1 MLDPLQFGGVAVRG
15 PQFETYCTQSEKT
28 LPSALVDSSVQQ
40 GVNVT
45 IILSLEIP
53 LVVSDPI
60 RFDIQF
66 QNQFWWLSA
75 QSVTP
80 LFHVSS
86 ISSQEPCKY

>member
-1 MLDPLQFGGVAVRG
+1 VLNPLQFGGVAVRG

-53 LVVSDPI
+53 LVVSESDI
-60 RFDIQF
+60 RSD
-66 QNQFWWLSA
+66 ST
-75 QSVTP
+75 SSSK
-80 LFHVSS
+80 VSFGG
-86 ISSQEPCKY
+86 